1 MPMDPQ
7 PNIIALLLLLAPTP
21 VWWRVSQWLSPVL
34 HEYPI
39 FKKNTFIEPWK
50 STITATLENCG
61 STLRD
66 LVVLRDRSYRKFGG
80 DTEVARGRGELAHWL
95 SLPSP
100 RGKKPPAL
108 HDSSSDPT
116 AAPLKPER
124 PIRPCLPDRFG
135 FPKDA
140 EELNKLHRGDVWK
153 RPYIRS
159 LASWTGRESV
169 LGLSGFFDDTKPCP
183 WFLLSSLNSLFHIR
197 FANILVFY
205 CWLLMHTV
213 LFFFTLK
220 RIFSRHLRE
229 SADYPQVG
237 NKEAPLGCDQR
248 DPMFAAHS
256 ANFKSQLRC
265 FV

>member
-21 VWWRVSQWLSPVL
+21 VWWRVSQWLSSVL

-50 STITATLENCG
+50 STVTATLENCG

-80 DTEVARGRGELAHWL
+80 DTEVARGRGELPHWL

-116 AAPLKPER
+116 AAPLKPEQ

-140 EELNKLHRGDVWK
+140 EELNKLYRGDVWK
-153 RPYIRS
+153 RPHIRS
-159 LASWTGRESV
+159 LALLDREGVSFGFKR
-169 LGLSGFFDDTKPCP
+169 LFWWQKTLSMIPAFFPEFSLSHQICKHSC
-183 WFLLSSLNSLFHIR
+183 FLLLITDACSF
-197 FANILVFY
+197 FFY
-205 CWLLMHTV
+205 SQENLQSTLERKCWLSSSREQRSPSWLRS
-213 LFFFTLK
+213 K
-220 RIFSRHLRE
+220 RPDVRRAL
-229 SADYPQVG
+229 
-237 NKEAPLGCDQR
+237 N
-248 DPMFAAHS
+248 
-256 ANFKSQLRC
+256 
-265 FV
+265 